1 MCFLDPLLPEKPSQ
15 RLIINNTAETS
26 DYFLLKS
33 CSAGHPFSKYL
44 KILAQKTFNAFTKNL
59 VSDLNSSISVFKK
72 SKNSHNRYQIDLKV
86 TKLTSQCDY

>member
-1 MCFLDPLLPEKPSQ
+1 MKDVLFRSSSPRKAFTETIM
-15 RLIINNTAETS
+15 LIINNTAETS

-59 VSDLNSSISVFKK
+59 VSDLNSSIFVFKK
-72 SKNSHNRYQIDLKV
+72 EQKFAQEKPN
-86 TKLTSQCDY
+86 